1 MFILGSLVNAGAI
14 LLGTAIGLLAPKMP
28 ERMRNTTMQGLS
40 LAVILIGLDMAL
52 RDSQDILIIIVSM
65 VLGGLLGEW
74 LNIEEGLLRLGRMF
88 EERTRH
94 LQTGQVAEAFVTA
107 SLVFCV
113 GAMAIVGAIQ
123 SGIDGS
129 QRILYA
135 KSLLDM
141 VSAIVFATTLGV
153 GVALSALPVLLYEGA
168 IATVSHFAGSVLQN
182 DAVIGCMSAAGG
194 LLILGIGINLLG
206 IKKVNVGN
214 LLPAMF
220 VAPILKWAT
229 TSFATAVHL

>member
-1 MFILGSLVNAGAI
+1 
-14 LLGTAIGLLAPKMP
+14 
-28 ERMRNTTMQGLS
+28 
-40 LAVILIGLDMAL
+40 
-52 RDSQDILIIIVSM
+52 
-65 VLGGLLGEW
+65 
-74 LNIEEGLLRLGRMF
+74 
-88 EERTRH
+88 
-94 LQTGQVAEAFVTA
+94 
-107 SLVFCV
+107 
-113 GAMAIVGAIQ
+113 
-123 SGIDGS
+123 
-129 QRILYA
+129 
-135 KSLLDM
+135 M

-168 IATVSHFAGSVLQN
+168 IATVSHYAGSVLQN